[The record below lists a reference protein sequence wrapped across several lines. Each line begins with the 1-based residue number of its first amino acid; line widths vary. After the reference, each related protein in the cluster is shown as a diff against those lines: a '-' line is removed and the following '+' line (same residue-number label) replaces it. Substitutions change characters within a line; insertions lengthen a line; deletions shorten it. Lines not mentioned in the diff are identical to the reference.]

1 MPATHDSFHSGI
13 AAVHPK
19 RDFNK
24 SRIRGY
30 IPASLPHG
38 AQYGY
43 GCGGPIKPSLECQS
57 YTKSLTH
64 NAHRDQVLSRPCKL
78 QIACVAW
85 PITCT
90 QQRGSQTLLRINCT
104 GSYSRSAAHR
114 ELLPVMLLGL
124 CGWQRQRQ
132 ARSHFPPVPQ
142 GVHSG
147 SARTLGQA
155 PAAQSCQHCARAIP
169 GSGPPLEALSLP
181 TQGPALGQIC
191 RSISRFCSTTL
202 SR

>member
-57 YTKSLTH
+57 YTKSPTH
-64 NAHRDQVLSRPCKL
+64 NAHRDQVLSRPCNL
-78 QIACVAW
+78 QIASVAW

-90 QQRGSQTLLRINCT
+90 QQRGSQTLLRVNCT
-104 GSYSRSAAHR
+104 GSYSRSAA
-114 ELLPVMLLGL
+114 PKATPGLLGL
-124 CGWQRQRQ
+124 CGWQRQ
-132 ARSHFPPVPQ
+132 ARSHFSRLPQ

-155 PAAQSCQHCARAIP
+155 P
-169 GSGPPLEALSLP
+169 G
-181 TQGPALGQIC
+181 
-191 RSISRFCSTTL
+191 
-202 SR
+202 

>member
-57 YTKSLTH
+57 YTTSPTH
-64 NAHRDQVLSRPCKL
+64 NAHRHQVLSRPCKL

-104 GSYSRSAAHR
+104 ESYSRSAAPRATPSQFAESYSRAGLLRR
-114 ELLPVMLLGL
+114 ELLPGRSLLHHRGFIVSLGL
-124 CGWQRQRQ
+124 CGWRQ
-132 ARSHFPPVPQ
+132 ARSHSSRSRQ
-142 GVHSG
+142 GVRSG

-155 PAAQSCQHCARAIP
+155 P
-169 GSGPPLEALSLP
+169 G
-181 TQGPALGQIC
+181 
-191 RSISRFCSTTL
+191 
-202 SR
+202 

>member
-57 YTKSLTH
+57 YTKSPTH

-90 QQRGSQTLLRINCT
+90 QQRGSETLLRINCT
-104 GSYSRSAAHR
+104 ESYSRSAAPKATPG
-114 ELLPVMLLGL
+114 LLHQGFIVTLGL

-132 ARSHFPPVPQ
+132 ARSHSSRSPQ
-142 GVHSG
+142 GVHCG

-155 PAAQSCQHCARAIP
+155 PA
-169 GSGPPLEALSLP
+169 
-181 TQGPALGQIC
+181 
-191 RSISRFCSTTL
+191 
-202 SR
+202 